1 MMRNIYLV
9 DDDDAVRASLHSLL
23 SLQSDLAVRSFRS
36 GDGFLEDARALDSG
50 VLLLDK
56 ITLAADPADTGTGE
70 RLSGTVTATLTRAID
85 DDPVGTLQAFFD
97 FTPPRRPLT
106 DFK

>member
-36 GDGFLEDARALDSG
+36 GDGFLEDAKALDSG
-50 VLLLDK
+50 VLLLDLDELWREVDDL
-56 ITLAADPADTGTGE
+56 LAAERDSTAGTRE
-70 RLSGTVTATLTRAID
+70 
-85 DDPVGTLQAFFD
+85 
-97 FTPPRRPLT
+97 
-106 DFK
+106 